1 MSTEPQGPLAKQS
14 VEEPQAAAA
23 PSTHAHVHKHRRIDG
38 PKPLSLHDH
47 KPGILAGF
55 PALVFLLL
63 ALLSLPD
70 QLAWSW
76 RPVSPHLLF
85 WIGVVAGIFWYV
97 ALRFNL
103 SQRRFFLV
111 FGLLGTFFGIPAAL
125 EVSGVIRPFAWLGHH
140 LGSLRPQVNAGA
152 WLVGAMVF
160 GIVWLINFIWSRTH
174 LRVRIDENGLYVSR
188 LGART
193 ERYDLIGL
201 KAETEPI
208 DYAETFLAGIG
219 SLALKTRTGKDIF
232 RLQRVVHLYRI
243 PWFPFTRG
251 KHARLLEMLSYSGK
265 VTTVPADRQ
274 EMLAAE
280 DAGDLGDYDDD
291 DLTLDD
297 DGSDG
302 DDGQADDADFDTAS
316 PDDEVQSEIR

>member
-1 MSTEPQGPLAKQS
+1 MSREPQGPHA
-14 VEEPQAAAA
+14 EQAVQAPSASDA
-23 PSTHAHVHKHRRIDG
+23 PSTHAHKHRTIDG
-38 PKPLSLHDH
+38 PKPLRLHDH

-55 PALVFLLL
+55 PAIVFLLL

-76 RPVSPHLLF
+76 RPLSPHLLF
-85 WIGVVAGIFWYV
+85 WIGVVAAIFWYV

-125 EVSGVIRPFAWLGHH
+125 EVSGVISPFAWLGRQ
-140 LGSLRPQVNAGA
+140 LGTLRPQVNAGA
-152 WLVGAMVF
+152 WLVAAMVF
-160 GIVWLINFIWSRTH
+160 GIVWLTNFIWSRTH

-219 SLALKTRTGKDIF
+219 SLALKTRTGKEIF

-243 PWFPFTRG
+243 PWFPFPRG

-265 VTTVPADRQ
+265 VTTVTADRE

-280 DAGDLGDYDDD
+280 DAGDLGDSDDD
-291 DLTLDD
+291 DLSLDD
-297 DGSDG
+297 DAADG
-302 DDGQADDADFDTAS
+302 DDGRADDADFDTS
-316 PDDEVQSEIR
+316 STGDDVQSEIT

>member
-1 MSTEPQGPLAKQS
+1 MTDAQVDETRID
-14 VEEPQAAAA
+14 E
-23 PSTHAHVHKHRRIDG
+23 HVVDKPRTVDG
-38 PKPLSLHDH
+38 PKPLRLHDH
-47 KPGILAGF
+47 KPGILAGC
-55 PALVFLLL
+55 PAIVFAVL
-63 ALLSLPD
+63 ALLSIPD
-70 QLAWSW
+70 QFEWSW

-85 WIGVVAGIFWYV
+85 WIGVVAGVFWYV

-111 FGLLGTFFGIPAAL
+111 FGLVGTFFGIPAAL
-125 EVSGVIRPFAWLGHH
+125 EIAGVIHPFAWLGAR
-140 LGSLRPQVNAGA
+140 LGSLKPEVNAGA
-152 WLVGAMVF
+152 WLVLSLLF
-160 GIVWLINFIWSRTH
+160 GVVWLLNFIWSRTH

-219 SLALKTRTGKDIF
+219 SLAIKTRTGKEIF
-232 RLQRVVHLYRI
+232 RLQRVVHLFRI
-243 PWFPFTRG
+243 PWFPFVRG

-265 VTTVPADRQ
+265 VTTVAADRD

-280 DAGDLGDYDDD
+280 DAGELGDDDVDSTDD
-291 DLTLDD
+291 DLDFDDGDGRADDVSFDEPQHDD
-297 DGSDG
+297 DVD
-302 DDGQADDADFDTAS
+302 
-316 PDDEVQSEIR
+316 SEIR